1 MEMVAFVIAQIKV
14 TDPDTFQE
22 YMDRAP
28 ATISQ
33 YGGRHIARGARTVTL
48 QGEENTTRNGLIQ
61 FPSME
66 DAIAW
71 FNSPEYQEIKKIRD
85 RSSESHFMVW
95 DGVD

>member
-1 MEMVAFVIAQIKV
+1 MVAFVIARITV
-14 TDPDTFQE
+14 TDPEVFQE

-33 YGGRHIARGARTVTL
+33 FGGRHIARGAKTETL

-61 FPSME
+61 FDSME
-66 DAIAW
+66 RAIAW
-71 FNSPEYQEIKKIRD
+71 FNSPEYQEIKQIRD
-85 RSSESHFMVW
+85 RSAESHFMVW

>member
-1 MEMVAFVIAQIKV
+1 MVAYVIAQITV

-33 YGGRHIARGARTVTL
+33 YGGRHIARGAKTKTL
-48 QGEENTTRNGLIQ
+48 QGEDNTTRNGLIQ
-61 FPSME
+61 FESME

-85 RSSESHFMVW
+85 RSAESHFMVW